1 MRILAAVLL
10 LAPLASMAHGFP
22 PTATLGL
29 DAGLAFAGDKYKS
42 PVTDDSIRDQV
53 MMRLAGDQEVKGG
66 AIDVQVANG
75 VVTLK
80 GAVDSDKASK
90 KAERLSKHVK
100 GVKSVV
106 NQLTVKE

>member
-10 LAPLASMAHGFP
+10 LAPLAPMAHGFP
-22 PTATLGL
+22 PTTTPGL
-29 DAGLAFAGDKYKS
+29 DTGMAFAGDKYKT

-66 AIDVQVANG
+66 AIDVQVADG

>member
-10 LAPLASMAHGFP
+10 LTPLALIAHGSSA
-22 PTATLGL
+22 TATLGL
-29 DAGLAFAGDKYKS
+29 DAGLAFAGDKYKT

-66 AIDVQVANG
+66 AIDVQVTDG

-80 GAVDSDKASK
+80 GPVDSDKARQ